1 MLDQNEIKDMLMRG
15 EYEAAIALCREEIES
30 EPGRSE
36 HYLKLGRVLVAYGD
50 KRGAIRAFR
59 DGLLFENNPSIR
71 EELNRL
77 GWRDLPV
84 IQGLGRDHWLN
95 RKLGRLFMALRLR

>member
-1 MLDQNEIKDMLMRG
+1 MLDQNEIKEMLMRG
-15 EYEAAIALCREEIES
+15 EYESAIALCRDAIES
-30 EPGRSE
+30 LPGRSE
-36 HYLKLGRVLVAYGD
+36 HYLLLGRALVAYGD
-50 KRGAIRAFR
+50 KREAIRAFR
-59 DGLLFENNPSIR
+59 DGLLFENNPKIR
-71 EELNRL
+71 EELDRL